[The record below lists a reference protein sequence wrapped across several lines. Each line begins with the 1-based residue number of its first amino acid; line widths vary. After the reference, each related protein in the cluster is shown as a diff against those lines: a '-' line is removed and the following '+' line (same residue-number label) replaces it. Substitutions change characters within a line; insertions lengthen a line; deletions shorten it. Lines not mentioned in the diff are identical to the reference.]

1 MRMCDARRALH
12 CLAYVIVAGRNP
24 APYFF
29 FSGVQCESSVHD
41 SGWPR
46 SPRKDITA
54 SECNALPTFD
64 FVVP

>member
-1 MRMCDARRALH
+1 MRVAPCPALAWHTSSSRVGILRRTS
-12 CLAYVIVAGRNP
+12 
-24 APYFF
+24 F

-54 SECNALPTFD
+54 SECNTLPTFD